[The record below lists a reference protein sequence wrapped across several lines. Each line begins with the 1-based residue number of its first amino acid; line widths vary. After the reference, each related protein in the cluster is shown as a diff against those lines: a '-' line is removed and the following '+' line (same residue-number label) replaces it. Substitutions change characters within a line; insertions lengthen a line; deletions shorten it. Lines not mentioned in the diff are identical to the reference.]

1 MVNFG
6 NYNIVYDGNE
16 RQSTILIQ
24 LLKSFN
30 INTNNWAF
38 NSRLKRY
45 WIEKGAVYANNQ
57 GHPDRE
63 PITISKLVE
72 LIFREHP
79 WLENLYWFRHLK
91 AGDTVTIHFP
101 SNNDDEFP
109 FGVSNE
115 MWELEGKQCVIN
127 EIIPHEIAYG
137 SEYTGRK
144 FFNGDY
150 CRYSLKGSGWSWHS
164 SMFEPIGATPIKTVD
179 LTSISILP
187 EVINIEPNLKF
198 NPRRKVK
205 IAPEPRAQFVD
216 PVDLPW

>member
-1 MVNFG
+1 MVNFEK
-6 NYNIVYDGNE
+6 YIIVYDGDE

-30 INTNNWAF
+30 IDTNNWAF
-38 NSRLKRY
+38 NSRSQRY
-45 WIEKGAVYANNQ
+45 WIERGIVHASKQ
-57 GHPDRE
+57 GHPVRE

-72 LIFREHP
+72 LIFREYP

-91 AGDTVTIHFP
+91 ADDVITIHFP
-101 SNNDDEFP
+101 SNNDNEFP
-109 FGVSNE
+109 FGVSSE
-115 MWELEGKQCVIN
+115 MWELEGKQYVIN

-137 SEYTGRK
+137 SEFARRK

-164 SMFEPIGATPIKTVD
+164 SMFEPIGTTPVKTVD

-198 NPRRKVK
+198 SPRTKVK
-205 IAPEPRAQFVD
+205 IAPEAGIQFVD